1 MTTKT
6 ITIAG
11 VEVGI
16 SYCYATEITFK
27 KYTGISIDDL
37 IKSLKDGE
45 KIDEE
50 SILYLVLSAIM
61 PYYLSKGEEPPV
73 KDEDLMYRTEPKELT
88 DALIAVMQLRN
99 EWYKV
104 PADEPKEES
113 DGEEKPKNG

>member
-16 SYCYATEITFK
+16 AYCYATEITFK

-37 IKSLKDGE
+37 IKSLSDG
-45 KIDEE
+45 KTPDEE
-50 SILYLVLSAIM
+50 SILYLILSVII
-61 PYYLSKGEEPPV
+61 PFYSSKGENSPV
-73 KDEDLMYRTEPKELT
+73 TDEDLMYRTDPKEFT
-88 DALIAVMQLRN
+88 YALVAVMQLRN

-113 DGEEKPKNG
+113 DGEKPKND

>member
-16 SYCYATEITFK
+16 AYCYATEITFK

-37 IKSLKDGE
+37 IKSLSDGTN
-45 KIDEE
+45 IDVER
-50 SILYLVLSAIM
+50 ILYLILSAIM
-61 PYYLSKGEEPPV
+61 PYYLSKGKESPV
-73 KDEDLMYRTEPKELT
+73 KDEDLMYKAEPKELIE
-88 DALIAVMQLRN
+88 AVNAVMQLRN

-113 DGEEKPKNG
+113 DGEKPKND

>member
-11 VEVGI
+11 AEVGI
-16 SYCYATEITFK
+16 AYCYATEITFK
-27 KYTGISIDDL
+27 KYTDTSIDALDL
-37 IKSLKDGE
+37 TDASHL
-45 KIDEE
+45 
-50 SILYLVLSAIM
+50 LYLILSSIM

-73 KDEDLMYRTEPKELT
+73 KDEDLMYKADPKELIE
-88 DALIAVMQLRN
+88 AVNAVMQLRN

-104 PADEPKEES
+104 PADEPKEER